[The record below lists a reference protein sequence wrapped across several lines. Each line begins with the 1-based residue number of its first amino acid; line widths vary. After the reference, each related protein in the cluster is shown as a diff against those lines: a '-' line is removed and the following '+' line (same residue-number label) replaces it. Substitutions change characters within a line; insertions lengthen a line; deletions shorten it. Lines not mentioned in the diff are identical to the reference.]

1 MRFKWFID
9 VSNDIEIVNS
19 LYRIRE
25 IRRNVL
31 GILSFFNIFR
41 KLFIFLYRSNNNT
54 FNIFV

>member
-31 GILSFFNIFR
+31 VILSFFNIFR